1 MSTQAEKTISTGPA
15 ECVDA
20 ILVDLLP
27 HKKLLSG
34 LVAYLEERKRFW
46 STRTWRVGL
55 IGITGSG
62 KSTVVNGMFRMK
74 ILPARVK
81 PSSNVLILSRQGD
94 GPRGIIYYNDKKPE
108 KVTESNLAQR
118 LAAVGDEHNNR
129 SNQLGVQE
137 IELFAPNFL
146 LPPDTVIVDTPGLDA
161 YGYDAHETLTL
172 RTFLPTVDLVVFV
185 TTATANSDKEIAKY
199 LTVVAGAGKPVILV
213 QNMIDTVEAKLGPH
227 GVVNK
232 TKEVVRLEHR
242 ERANL
247 IAVAA
252 LGEGRV
258 AVHQVAAKRAMDGDF
273 DRSGI
278 GELAEAIKE
287 ELRRLG
293 PRLNAG
299 RYSQLRSE
307 LARNLPKETA
317 EEEASALEVEA
328 TQLTRHR
335 SKVNELDHWI
345 KSALIGP
352 KQRLWKE
359 ARKISNDVAQVGKHD
374 VDDAEEIKTRLHTWA
389 DSVPSALHDYIEDRD
404 IRMKDLAEAIGQSPD
419 DYLTPKICG
428 DGKRSVR
435 LHVWDNFKTEWKN
448 SPGFVAA
455 AKRFL
460 GIGGRHKVETFKNKE
475 LDVDS
480 FVADAE
486 AAINASREW
495 FDKSCKELA
504 VGGEEQLTR
513 LGEELNRRKN
523 ALKVRRSVVLEQ
535 KANRQVRE
543 CIGKWIVKLERLIAG
558 PSADSPPPPD
568 KPPVSAPSAP
578 IAEIKIDRS
587 AYDLLRLGDIISR
600 NLFIGARDAVLK
612 RTSTFRDATIVGW
625 DRDALEN
632 FLCRFWFDRL
642 NVNVNCD
649 KPVLKVKL
657 VSPPGNLFVVNESK
671 VDSDDDQI
679 LAEPASS
686 PLIFLLLDITQ
697 PGAAESAL
705 SRSLLVNKG
714 GSKDVCLVFQSLRGF
729 FPDGVCS
736 VEDLVEGLREAARIA
751 RDWDLKVF
759 GVLAND
765 DDIGLSALSDRLLHG
780 PKVSTL
786 KEEQDVVA
794 SMTGLMNEDLA
805 AKIVRQWR
813 DTGTSNQKD
822 IL

>member
-1 MSTQAEKTISTGPA
+1 MNAEAKKTISTGPA
-15 ECVDA
+15 ECADA

-27 HKKLLSG
+27 HKKHLSG
-34 LVAYLEERKRFW
+34 LVDYLEERKRFW

-81 PSSNVLILSRQGD
+81 PSSNVLILSRQGE
-94 GPRGIIYYNDKKPE
+94 GPRGIIYYNNDKEPE
-108 KVTESNLAQR
+108 EVTEINLADR

-129 SNQLGVQE
+129 SNRLGVQE

-199 LTVVAGAGKPVILV
+199 LTVIAGAVKPVILV
-213 QNMIDTVEAKLGPH
+213 QNMIDTVEAKLGLH

-258 AVHQVAAKRAMDGDF
+258 AVHQVAAKRAMEGDF

-317 EEEASALEVEA
+317 EEEASALEAEA

-335 SKVNELDHWI
+335 SKVNELDRWM

-352 KQRLWKE
+352 KQRFWKE

-374 VDDAEEIKTRLHTWA
+374 VDDAEGIKTRLHTWA
-389 DSVPSALHDYIEDRD
+389 DSVPSALHDYVEDRD

-419 DYLTPKICG
+419 DYLTPQICG

-435 LHVWDNFKTEWKN
+435 LHVWDNFKTEWKDA
-448 SPGFVAA
+448 PGFLAMIA
-455 AKRFL
+455 RIF
-460 GIGGRHKVETFKNKE
+460 GGGKEEVKTFKNKE

-480 FVADAE
+480 FVADVE
-486 AAINASREW
+486 AAIIASREW
-495 FDKSCKELA
+495 FDKSYKELA

-513 LGEELNRRKN
+513 LGEELNRRKE
-523 ALKVRRSVVLEQ
+523 ALKARRSVVLEQ
-535 KANRQVRE
+535 KANRQVRD
-543 CIGKWIVKLERLIAG
+543 CIGKWIVKLERLIDG

-568 KPPVSAPSAP
+568 KPPLSAPSDP

-600 NLFIGARDAVLK
+600 NLFLGARDAVLK

-625 DRDALEN
+625 DRDALEK

-649 KPVLKVKL
+649 KPVMKVNL

-671 VDSDDDQI
+671 VDSDDDPI
-679 LAEPASS
+679 IAEAASS
-686 PLIFLLLDITQ
+686 LLIFLLLDITQ

-705 SRSLLVNKG
+705 SRSLLVKRG

-786 KEEQDVVA
+786 KEEEYAVA
-794 SMTGLMNEDLA
+794 SMTGLMNGDLA

-813 DTGTSNQKD
+813 DTGTSN
-822 IL
+822 